1 MGDNFA
7 SHGAL
12 TETKQKTT
20 FLKNQEKASKT
31 MIKKIDAVKYRAND
45 YRVDAKGKRTPSK
58 FAFWVRAGGVWT
70 TAAESGDERAEK
82 FRGVFSADVA
92 AFTLPDILA
101 ECGLE
106 VPDGV
111 ETAAKEAGERIAAK
125 ALKIE
130 KREKETVEKGRA
142 AFLTAKAESA
152 EKAWD
157 RLEERVAERENAKA
171 DAAPVESATDTT
183 APDTTENAADIAA

>member
-1 MGDNFA
+1 M
-7 SHGAL
+7 S
-12 TETKQKTT
+12 
-20 FLKNQEKASKT
+20 
-31 MIKKIDAVKYRAND
+31 IKKIDAVKYKAND
-45 YRVDAKGKRTPSK
+45 YRVDKKGKRTPSK

-92 AFTLPDILA
+92 AFTLPDILSA
-101 ECGLE
+101 CGLE
-106 VPDGV
+106 IPAGV
-111 ETAAKEAGERIAAK
+111 KTAAAEAGERIAAK

-152 EKAWD
+152 AKAWD
-157 RLEERVAERENAKA
+157 RLEERVAERESAKA
-171 DAAPVESATDTT
+171 DTDTDTDESATDT
-183 APDTTENAADIAA
+183 DTKADTESAAA